1 MNCGISNQIA
11 EHCNE
16 PDTDECEVCGAS
28 VTMSDEGGFDILI
41 CDDKDCNHKV
51 WADGDEY

>member
-16 PDTDECEVCGAS
+16 PEGDECTKCGSS

-41 CDDKDCNHKV
+41 CDNNECGHK
-51 WADGDEY
+51 ADGDEY

>member
-16 PDTDECEVCGAS
+16 PEGDECEECGSS
-28 VTMSDEGGFDILI
+28 VTMSMEGGFDILI

-51 WADGDEY
+51 WADGQEY